1 MKGETVSDNSN
12 SNGSTP
18 TILLVDDEEMVLNS
32 IKSFFAI
39 ETDYT
44 LATYTSPVKALED
57 IEQTHFDLVISDYLM
72 PEMDG
77 ITFLA
82 KVKEKRPLIPRI
94 LLTGYAD
101 KENAIKAINN
111 VGLYQYIEKP
121 WDNEDLRLII
131 RNGLEKTVLLKQLEE
146 KIRQVE
152 RAQRDLSEVQKDILR
167 VFA

>member
-1 MKGETVSDNSN
+1 MPE
-12 SNGSTP
+12 NGAP
-18 TILLVDDEEMVLNS
+18 TILLVDDEEMVINS
-32 IKSFFAI
+32 IKSFFAM
-39 ETDYT
+39 ETDYN
-44 LATYTSPVKALED
+44 LLTYTSPVKALED
-57 IEQTHFDLVISDYLM
+57 LNRNHRPIDLVISDYLM

-82 KVKEKRPLIPRI
+82 KVKDKLPMVPRI

-121 WDNEDLRLII
+121 WDNEDLKLVI
-131 RNGLEKTVLLKQLEE
+131 RNGLEKTTLLQQLEE
-146 KIRQVE
+146 KIREVE
-152 RAQRDLSEVQKDILR
+152 RAHKELSDVQKDILR

>member
-1 MKGETVSDNSN
+1 MKGESVSDNH

-39 ETDYT
+39 ETDYK
-44 LATYTSPVKALED
+44 LVTYTSPVKALED
-57 IEQTHFDLVISDYLM
+57 VEQAHFDLVISDYLM

>member
-1 MKGETVSDNSN
+1 MQAQMNEKVK
-12 SNGSTP
+12 P
-18 TILLVDDEEMVLNS
+18 TILLVDDEEMVLSS

-39 ETDYT
+39 ETDYK
-44 LATYTSPVKALED
+44 LLTYTSPEKALE
-57 IEQTHFDLVISDYLM
+57 ELGVNGQRVDLVISDYLM

-82 KVKEKRPLIPRI
+82 KVREKLPMVPRI

-121 WDNEDLRLII
+121 WDNADLKLII
-131 RNGLEKTVLLKQLEE
+131 RNGLEKTILLKQLEA
-146 KIRQVE
+146 KIREVE
-152 RAQRDLSEVQKDILR
+152 RAQKELSEVQKDILR